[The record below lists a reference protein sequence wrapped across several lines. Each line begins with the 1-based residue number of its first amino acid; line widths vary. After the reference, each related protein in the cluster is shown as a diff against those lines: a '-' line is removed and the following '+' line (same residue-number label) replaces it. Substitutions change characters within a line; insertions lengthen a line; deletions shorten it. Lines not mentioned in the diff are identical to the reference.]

1 MKKNLMNLIMS
12 CAHVD
17 IHGFPTQFIISKVQQ
32 YSLNCMEPFTATDLK
47 KKITSLCHFTRYI
60 FLNCDLFPFSGIP
73 HFTPSD
79 VNMEAEIKSI
89 IDRKPSLG
97 KSQCLLLD
105 YAAVIWSRFFIPCFS
120 YLGNS
125 SGQ

>member
-47 KKITSLCHFTRYI
+47 KKNYKFMPFYKVYI
-60 FLNCDLFPFSGIP
+60 S
-73 HFTPSD
+73 
-79 VNMEAEIKSI
+79 
-89 IDRKPSLG
+89 
-97 KSQCLLLD
+97 
-105 YAAVIWSRFFIPCFS
+105 
-120 YLGNS
+120 
-125 SGQ
+125 